1 MRLCGEVDS
10 ARSLGLHDHV
20 RWVYDDP
27 GEFHWRALEFLSD
40 GLAQGQR
47 VRYLT
52 HGDGDELLHVLESAP
67 RLASALRSGAAQ
79 VHQLA
84 EGDTAASTAQLRTLA
99 AATHEALAEG
109 YTGFRVAAEATG
121 SVCKLEQP
129 SEYARYEHLVD
140 RYTTR
145 EPFAA
150 LCAYDRRAIGTDL
163 AAQFAC
169 LHPAGNADIT
179 PFRLH
184 ACRDADIALSGELDL
199 SCQDLLC
206 RALERVDP
214 HPQGGELVIDAKGLT
229 FVDHRSLFRL
239 AEFAQRRGATVALRT
254 NQSAPAR
261 LVEILDVPA
270 VRVEWVE

>member
-10 ARSLGLHDHV
+10 ARSLGPHDHV
-20 RWVYDDP
+20 CWVYDDP
-27 GEFHWRALEFLSD
+27 GDFHWRALEFLSD

-52 HGDGDELLHVLESAP
+52 PGDGDELLRALRSAP
-67 RLASALRSGAAQ
+67 RMAAALRSGAAQ
-79 VHQLA
+79 IHRLT
-84 EGDTAASTAQLRTLA
+84 EDTTAAAGAQLRTFA
-99 AATHEALAEG
+99 SATHEALADG

-121 SVCKLEQP
+121 MACRLP
-129 SEYARYEHLVD
+129 RPADYARYEHLVD

-145 EPFAA
+145 EPFSA
-150 LCAYDRRAIGTDL
+150 LCAYDRRQIGTEL

-184 ACRDADIALSGELDL
+184 ACHDADIAVSGELDL
-199 SCQDLLC
+199 SCHELLS

-214 HPQGGELVIDAKGLT
+214 QPKGGELVIDAKGLT
-229 FVDHRSLFRL
+229 FIDHRSLFRL
-239 AEFAQRRGATVALRT
+239 VEFARQRGATVVLRT
-254 NQSAPAR
+254 NQDAPAR
-261 LVEILDVPA
+261 LVEVLDLSA
-270 VRVEWVE
+270 VRVERVE